1 MEIIPFLIFAF
12 IAFKVFSAFNKVTTS
27 EQGKTAKEM
36 MRQLNKQMQQ
46 GSKGRGSTSNI
57 SNIRDFAEKGPT
69 ARGRERMALRKQN
82 SSQNSPWDHEHDL
95 GGGPSSP
102 GAKVAAEYLKKAQ
115 ATRRASHKNV
125 EQHGRRGM
133 NVDQNKNR
141 TDSWGERGDSGFLN
155 GTTLVIILV
164 IGGGVLYWLSQL
176 PAS

>member
-12 IAFKVFSAFNKVTTS
+12 IAFKVFSAFNKVASS

-36 MRQLNKQMQQ
+36 MRQLNEQIQASKGQ
-46 GSKGRGSTSNI
+46 GSS
-57 SNIRDFAEKGPT
+57 SNIRGYTEKGPT
-69 ARGRERMALRKQN
+69 ARGRERMAMRNQH

-95 GGGPSSP
+95 GGGPLSP

-115 ATRRASHKNV
+115 TKRRASHKNV

-133 NVDQNKNR
+133 NMDQNKNR

-155 GTTLVIILV
+155 GTTLVILLV